1 MRERKAA
8 RLLVINPSEE
18 VLLFRFHHTD
28 DALAGTSHWATPG
41 GGLEPG
47 ETFQAAAVRELYEET
62 GIQVSAVEEPVA
74 DRRVSLILPSGEAVI
89 SVEQYFIVPV
99 QDTALSRSQW
109 TTHERKVMA
118 DHRWWSAE
126 ELRTTKE
133 TVWPEN
139 LVQLLVEA
147 GVFKLPP
154 V

>member
-8 RLLVINPSEE
+8 RLLVISPSEE

-28 DALAGTSHWATPG
+28 DALAGESHWATPG

-47 ETFQAAAVRELYEET
+47 ETFHAAAVRELYEET
-62 GIQVSAVEEPVA
+62 GIQVSTVAQPVA
-74 DRRVSLILPSGEAVI
+74 DRRVSLILPSGEAVVA
-89 SVEQYFIVPV
+89 VEQYFIVHVPNI
-99 QDTALSRSQW
+99 ALSRSQW
-109 TTHERKVMA
+109 TAHEKKVMA
-118 DHRWWSAE
+118 DHYWWSAQ

-139 LVQLLVEA
+139 LVQLLMDA
-147 GVFKLPP
+147 GVFKLP